1 MIQYYNEDF
10 EVLPFDELN
19 EDFLDDFNPDDAK
32 QSSKIVI
39 DKAEEEPFNREDY
52 KHNFRIA
59 CERRV
64 LRPGSELMHG
74 QSMKTKVELYNR
86 LLERILVP
94 YLDGMRY
101 IEDYRAGWELKWNK
115 EEFTPI
121 ENTVDFFMDEEK
133 FGKDISFVVY
143 FNTYENVTLRRG

>member
-1 MIQYYNEDF
+1 
-10 EVLPFDELN
+10 
-19 EDFLDDFNPDDAK
+19 
-32 QSSKIVI
+32 
-39 DKAEEEPFNREDY
+39 
-52 KHNFRIA
+52 
-59 CERRV
+59 
-64 LRPGSELMHG
+64 
-74 QSMKTKVELYNR
+74 MKTKVEIYNR

-133 FGKDISFVVY
+133 FRKDISFVVY
-143 FNTYENVTLRRG
+143 FNTYENLKLKRII